1 MKSFINSLP
10 SHRKKKSRLKQKYN
24 SRQTTIPFA
33 PSDKRI
39 ASYDD
44 AIERGNSLI
53 VTTSLHSSSGGFG
66 AVRPPPPARV
76 SLENEF
82 HPLGDEES
90 NAGGD
95 HADLEVLSAVASA
108 EVNHAGLS
116 QETTMLQR
124 DQAKQSLT
132 ESLANA
138 DFHHEV
144 QKYGTKR
151 PAPSNV
157 ILSPVHSSSAAARDQ
172 LNLGIEEEEMV
183 GILGSPRG
191 GKYDDCEN
199 IDFEKI
205 EASTLHGT
213 HELGSLVETKKPAY
227 HELDRSIATN
237 DNSFNLNNTDVD
249 RNDRQSVEYQVEP
262 GERTQPAKKEDV
274 KRHENI
280 HTHRDNGCVH
290 RNHSLDTEPI
300 TKVREK
306 MGEPSGDNK
315 SVGDEKKNGM
325 SPDSAIFDAE
335 PKEFLLTT
343 SDITGCV
350 DAMEVARKILESDP
364 YNDPFDGIDIDL
376 WKSIFEDFKKYIA
389 AFDDSTS
396 FTDDNEL
403 KNINENEKAFAIFDR
418 GMNVNHC
425 NVVFIYD
432 MICTISRGISQCR
445 SDSPID
451 FSGCKNKLDH
461 LAECI
466 DMIFRVNKRAS
477 SHVSVSISKLA
488 GDNSTVLKF
497 CVSSGSSDDGK
508 ETTTLSTLQNP
519 SPTILPPHLQA
530 MSQVFSQFASD
541 TARPLQWQ
549 VGSTRETLAATREGA
564 KDLQRQALALQDELY
579 DAQVKAE
586 AEFARQTEEFQRKVD
601 SFEHTKVQYQVELAS
616 MKERYERAL
625 EEMKAEL
632 AMAKNRTN
640 DRKDAADDRNE
651 RNQNIMHLTSPITP
665 QPKPN
670 ECVLDY
676 EANEEPIS
684 QSIPRNIEFL
694 APTTVY
700 SDMEGSK
707 GLSDRSKDVSRAA
720 PPGWFGPLQTM
731 SPLRHRVLPAPT
743 IQNDEHVYRG
753 YGRMG
758 SSSQRNILTSIAENR
773 TDHASAT
780 GFCQK
785 GKSVSTSE
793 KADPQERVKSKQSVS
808 SPEKRKVAHNPL
820 VTEAK
825 PLKNILKETDN
836 NSEPS
841 FAYEEVVRG
850 AKRQALPGHEC
861 EECRKFL
868 DALGKGFNRDEI
880 VMKCSR
886 HRARYAPQSTPPDF
900 WRLTFVD
907 SVASKKSS
915 ENNGNSSLCSSF

>member
-1 MKSFINSLP
+1 MKSFLNSLP

-24 SRQTTIPFA
+24 SRQTTIPFFA

-39 ASYDD
+39 AKHDD

-53 VTTSLHSSSGGFG
+53 VTTSLHFPSGEFG
-66 AVRPPPPARV
+66 AARVRPHPPARV

-82 HPLGDEES
+82 HPPREEES
-90 NAGGD
+90 NAGAD
-95 HADLEVLSAVASA
+95 HANLEVLA
-108 EVNHAGLS
+108 EVNHADSS
-116 QETTMLQR
+116 QETILERAQF
-124 DQAKQSLT
+124 KKSLT
-132 ESLANA
+132 DS
-138 DFHHEV
+138 
-144 QKYGTKR
+144 QKYGTKSS
-151 PAPSNV
+151 APSNNA
-157 ILSPVHSSSAAARDQ
+157 ILSPVHSSSTATRDQ
-172 LNLGIEEEEMV
+172 RSLDIEEEEEMV
-183 GILGSPRG
+183 GVLGSSHG
-191 GKYDDCEN
+191 GKDDDCEN
-199 IDFEKI
+199 IDFDKI
-205 EASTLHGT
+205 EAPTLHGT
-213 HELGSLVETKKPAY
+213 HELGSLGETNKPAY
-227 HELDRSIATN
+227 HGLDRSIATN
-237 DNSFNLNNTDVD
+237 DISFNYLNNSDAD
-249 RNDRQSVEYQVEP
+249 RNDSGETRQSV
-262 GERTQPAKKEDV
+262 KKEDM
-274 KRHENI
+274 KRSEKI
-280 HTHRDNGCVH
+280 HTHGGNQH
-290 RNHSLDTEPI
+290 IHLNHSVDTEPI
-300 TKVREK
+300 TGVREK
-306 MGEPSGDNK
+306 IGEPSGDNN
-315 SVGDEKKNGM
+315 SVGDKTKNGK
-325 SPDSAIFDAE
+325 SLDSAISVDE
-335 PKEFLLTT
+335 PKEFFLTT

-350 DAMEVARKILESDP
+350 EAMELARKILESDP
-364 YNDPFDGIDIDL
+364 YNDPFYGIDIDL

-432 MICTISRGISQCR
+432 MISTISRGIETSHCR
-445 SDSPID
+445 IGSPID
-451 FSGCKNKLDH
+451 FSGCKSKLDH
-461 LAECI
+461 LADCI
-466 DMIFRVNKRAS
+466 DMTFQVNKRAS
-477 SHVSVSISKLA
+477 SRVSVSISKLA
-488 GDNSTVLKF
+488 GDSSTVLKF
-497 CVSSGSSDDGK
+497 CVSFGSSDDGK
-508 ETTTLSTLQNP
+508 ETAISMTLQNP
-519 SPTILPPHLQA
+519 YPTILPPHLQA

-586 AEFARQTEEFQRKVD
+586 EAALRREQAEAEFVRQREEFQRKVE
-601 SFEHTKVQYQVELAS
+601 SFERTKVQYQVELVS
-616 MKERYERAL
+616 LKERYERAI

-632 AMAKNRTN
+632 TMAKNRAN

-651 RNQNIMHLTSPITP
+651 GNQNIMHQTSPITL

-684 QSIPRNIEFL
+684 QSIPKSIEFL
-694 APTTVY
+694 ATTTVD

-707 GLSDRSKDVSRAA
+707 GMSDHPKNVSRAA

-731 SPLRHRVLPAPT
+731 SPLRHRVLPAST
-743 IQNDEHVYRG
+743 IQNDEHVHRG

-758 SSSQRNILTSIAENR
+758 SSSQRNTLTSIAVNR
-773 TDHASAT
+773 TDHASVT

-785 GKSVSTSE
+785 VKSVSTPE
-793 KADPQERVKSKQSVS
+793 KADPHERVESKPSIS
-808 SPEKRKVAHNPL
+808 SPEKRKVARTPL
-820 VTEAK
+820 LKEAK
-825 PLKNILKETDN
+825 PLKNVLKETDN

-886 HRARYAPQSTPPDF
+886 HRARYTPQSTPPDF

-907 SVASKKSS
+907 SVASK
-915 ENNGNSSLCSSF
+915 